1 MLVKKTY
8 QLIKEVNEVKDL
20 CLKQIGSQIE
30 YIDDNGFVLYQKM
43 FKLLNT
49 SMEVIEEQS
58 AVIESIDKKL
68 DKLLARKE
76 S

>member
-1 MLVKKTY
+1 MLVNKTY

-30 YIDDNGFVLYQKM
+30 YIDDDTFVLYQKM
-43 FKLLNT
+43 FNLLNT
-49 SMEVIEEQS
+49 SMEVIEEQ
-58 AVIESIDKKL
+58 AEVIESIDKKL

>member
-20 CLKQIGSQIE
+20 GLKQIGSRIE
-30 YIDDNGFVLYQKM
+30 YIDDNGFVLFQKM

>member
-20 CLKQIGSQIE
+20 CLKQVGSRIE
-30 YIDDNGFVLYQKM
+30 YISDDDFVLNQKM
-43 FKLLNT
+43 FRLLNT
-49 SMEVIEEQS
+49 LMEVIEEQS

>member
-1 MLVKKTY
+1 MLVNKTY

-30 YIDDNGFVLYQKM
+30 YIDDDTFVLYQKM
-43 FKLLNT
+43 FNLLNT
-49 SMEVIEEQS
+49 SMEVIEEQA

-68 DKLLARKE
+68 DKLLSRKE

>member
-1 MLVKKTY
+1 MLVNKTN

-20 CLKQIGSQIE
+20 YLKQVGSRIE
-30 YIDDNGFVLYQKM
+30 YISDDDFVLSKKT

-49 SMEVIEEQS
+49 LMEAIEEQA

-68 DKLLARKE
+68 DKLLVRKE

>member
-20 CLKQIGSQIE
+20 CLKQVGSQIE
-30 YIDDNGFVLYQKM
+30 YISDDDFVLYKKM
-43 FKLLNT
+43 FKLSNT
-49 SMEVIEEQS
+49 LMEAIAEQA

>member
-1 MLVKKTY
+1 MLVNKTY

-20 CLKQIGSQIE
+20 CLKQVGSQIE
-30 YIDDNGFVLYQKM
+30 YINDDAFVLYKKI

-49 SMEVIEEQS
+49 SMEVIEEQA

>member
-20 CLKQIGSQIE
+20 CLKQVGSRIE
-30 YIDDNGFVLYQKM
+30 YISDDDFVLSKKM

-49 SMEVIEEQS
+49 LMEVIEEQS

>member
-20 CLKQIGSQIE
+20 YSKQVGSRIE
-30 YIDDNGFVLYQKM
+30 YISDDDFVLSKKM
-43 FKLLNT
+43 LKLLNT
-49 SMEVIEEQS
+49 LMDVTEEHA